1 MRFLKTIVLASLI
14 VVVLVSII
22 LVYFLLTFDSNY
34 YKNDIA
40 RLVSEQTGRELTIE
54 GDLSLK
60 VFPDISINMGKA
72 TLQNAEGYSPEHIAK
87 IDAADIA
94 VELFPMLEKQLKV
107 REVTLDGLVL
117 SLHKQADGSSNWD
130 TFLSESKQQESGK
143 TEQDINLQNL
153 IAGFSVAGI
162 SLNNANISWQDDTSG
177 QYITLSPLNLQTGT
191 LKPGQPL
198 PIQLQT
204 LYKQHNMSADLK
216 ANTTVTLN
224 DDKSVKLDNL
234 KLNSLIKGEAVQNGQ
249 VQIDLQG
256 NVSGNQQA
264 LSIPDL
270 NLKTKI
276 TGGLVPAGAL
286 QANLTGNTRIDLDAQ
301 KVNVQNMHLQT
312 DISGDMVQNGQLK
325 ADLKGNADFN
335 LLTQLLEI
343 ANTQL
348 DSNYQGGALK
358 SGSLKSNITAKTRLN
373 LNSADL
379 YLENLQVNSS
389 INTPDIPGGS
399 LQQQA
404 SGQLKLNWQKKT
416 GSADFNPLQLNLADL
431 QVSGSTKVRDLMT
444 EPSISGYFNTSDFNL
459 RQLLQTLGIEAPKT
473 ANPAL
478 LGSSK
483 ANFKLEA
490 SSDAIKLSELRMKL
504 DQLAISGEAG
514 MSKLSTETPTIKAD
528 LSIPK
533 WNVDEY
539 VPAGNEQANPGS
551 ALLPLA
557 AMRNLNGDI
566 RFRVGSMVYSKIR
579 LQNVDVN
586 VSANNGIVTAKPI
599 AANLYQGKYNGNI
612 TLNTAAQTP
621 NISMRHELSGLRS
634 EDLLFDLYNDKVI
647 SGTGFMTT
655 ELTTAGNSVNAIKQN
670 LNGFMNVEFRD
681 GTIRDSNFAKNTEIA
696 IKAFEEER
704 TDGEGKQTVKFTK
717 LAGDWTAKNGI
728 FTTDN
733 MQMFAPRFLLKGT
746 GDILLPQETLDFK
759 LRLSENKDDPDIF
772 LPFHIFGPFKQ
783 LSYQLELDVLLKAL
797 AKKRLDEEKEK
808 LQEKL
813 KAEKKKAEERLRQEA
828 EDRLKQEQE
837 KLQQRLDEEKKKLE
851 EKLKEKVGNEV
862 TDQIKKQ
869 LGDQGEELEEQ
880 LKNKL
885 KDQFKNFF

>member
-1 MRFLKTIVLASLI
+1 MRFLKTIILAGLI
-14 VVVLVSII
+14 VVVLVSIM

-40 RLVSEQTGRELTIE
+40 QLVSEQTGRELNIE
-54 GDLSLK
+54 GDLSLS
-60 VFPDISINMGKA
+60 VFPDISIKMGKA
-72 TLQNAEGYSPEHIAK
+72 TLQNAEGYTPEHIAK
-87 IDAADIA
+87 IDAANIA
-94 VELFPMLEKQLKV
+94 VELLPMLEKDLKV
-107 REVTLDGLVL
+107 REVSLDGLVL

-130 TFLSESKQQESGK
+130 SFLGESKQTGT
-143 TEQDINLQNL
+143 TEQAITPQSL

-162 SLNNANISWQDDTSG
+162 SLTNANISWQDDTNG

-191 LKPGQPL
+191 LKPNQPL

-204 LYKQHNMSADLK
+204 LYKQHNMQADIN
-216 ANTTVTLN
+216 ADATVTLN
-224 DDKSVKLDNL
+224 EDKSFQLGNL
-234 KLNSLIKGEAVQNGQ
+234 KLSTLLKGEAVQNGQ
-249 VQIDLQG
+249 VQANLQG
-256 NVSGNQQA
+256 NVSGNQSA
-264 LSIPDL
+264 LDIPDL
-270 NLKTKI
+270 QLQTSI

-286 QANLTGNTRIDLDAQ
+286 QANLSGNTRIDLDAQ

-325 ADLKGNADFN
+325 TDLKGDAAFN

-348 DSNYQGGALK
+348 TTDYQGGALK
-358 SGSLKSNITAKTRLN
+358 SGSLQSKITAKTRLN
-373 LNSADL
+373 LDSADL
-379 YLENLQVNSS
+379 YLENLSIHSS
-389 INTPDIPGGS
+389 LNTLDIPGGV

-404 SGQLKLNWQKKT
+404 SGQLKLNWQNKT
-416 GSADFNPLQLNLADL
+416 GSADLNPLQLNLADL
-431 QVSGSTKVRDLMT
+431 QVSGSTQIRQLMT
-444 EPSISGYFNTSDFNL
+444 EPTLSGYFKTSDFNL
-459 RQLLQTLGIEAPKT
+459 RQLLQSLKIEAPQT

-490 SSDAIKLSELRMKL
+490 SPDAVKLSELRMKL
-504 DQLAISGEAG
+504 DQLALSGEVG
-514 MSKLSTETPTIKAD
+514 MSHLSAKTPTIKAD

-557 AMRNLNGDI
+557 AMRDLNGDI

-586 VSANNGIVTAKPI
+586 VHANDGIVTAKPI
-599 AANLYQGKYNGNI
+599 VADLYQGKYQGHM
-612 TLNTAAQTP
+612 TLNTASQTP

-634 EDLLFDLYNDKVI
+634 EDLLFDLYNDKII

-655 ELTTAGNSVNAIKQN
+655 ELTTAGNSVNAIKHN
-670 LNGFMNVEFRD
+670 LNGFLNIEFRD

-696 IKAFEEER
+696 IKAFEEKR
-704 TDGEGKQTVKFTK
+704 TDGEGKETVKFTK
-717 LAGDWTAKNGI
+717 LAGDWTAKSGV

-733 MQMFAPRFLLKGT
+733 MQMLAPRFLLKGT
-746 GDILLPQETLDFK
+746 GDIQLPQETLDFK
-759 LRLSENKDDPDIF
+759 LRLSENKDDAEIF

-837 KLQQRLDEEKKKLE
+837 KLQKRLNDEKKKLE
-851 EKLKEKVGNEV
+851 EKLKEKVGDEV

-869 LGDQGEELEEQ
+869 LGDQGKELEDQ
-880 LKNKL
+880 LKDKL